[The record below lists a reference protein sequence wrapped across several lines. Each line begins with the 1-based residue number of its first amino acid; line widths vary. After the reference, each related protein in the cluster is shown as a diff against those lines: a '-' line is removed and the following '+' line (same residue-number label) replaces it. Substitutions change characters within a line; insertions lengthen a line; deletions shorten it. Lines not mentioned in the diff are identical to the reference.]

1 MEEGGW
7 VWGKGRKG
15 GRGFLAGMN
24 SEFLVCPRFFTSR
37 PRCVRGKSF
46 SEDAERRLRRP
57 VLRWPQPSRRWR
69 GQDDESPG
77 VAPSMRP
84 RLRVLALAVASL
96 WVVALILMAPSYS
109 QLGSLIL
116 PSPRTSGLGTLR
128 RLEQR
133 PPQQPPPHQPSPLPR
148 PQPPR
153 QPPVFTLSHP
163 SSLLPVP
170 TPRTTACT
178 ETGCECAWATADNCK
193 TNDGSVCHK
202 ECCCKLTRDVA
213 PPAKATSAV
222 VEAILI
228 SPRTRTSR

>member
-1 MEEGGW
+1 
-7 VWGKGRKG
+7 
-15 GRGFLAGMN
+15 
-24 SEFLVCPRFFTSR
+24 
-37 PRCVRGKSF
+37 
-46 SEDAERRLRRP
+46 
-57 VLRWPQPSRRWR
+57 
-69 GQDDESPG
+69 
-77 VAPSMRP
+77 MRP

-109 QLGSLIL
+109 QLSSLIR
-116 PSPRTSGLGTLR
+116 PSPHTSGLGTLR

-153 QPPVFTLSHP
+153 QPPVSTFSHP

-228 SPRTRTSR
+228 SPRTRTSRSGLATASFGVATEKAPGAVKAPGTEGGGELGVKRPPLRPQ